1 MIVYFFVFF
10 LSLIIT
16 LLITPK
22 VIEFCRRYGI
32 VDNPD
37 ERRIHKEPVPRLGGV
52 AVIISIT
59 FTVLI
64 LGILVLW
71 FEPEFFKVKYFNYDF
86 LQILGII
93 FSLFLISLVGLWDDT
108 FGLSAKEKLLS
119 QLLIGNVLYF
129 TGSKISFLS
138 GLPILGGGV
147 WSEVFSYLLTVFW
160 VVGLIN
166 AINLIDGM
174 DGALSGIG
182 GIIGFTLGVI
192 AVIQGQTVLAVFAF
206 ALSGSLIGFLK
217 YNFNPAKIFLGDTG
231 SLFIGTFMSIF
242 SLLGYFKKVT
252 VISLLVPVIIFAL
265 PIIDTAWA
273 IVRRII
279 KKRNIFHPDK
289 EHIHHKLLDFG
300 LNQRQAAI
308 LLYFITVFLSF
319 VAVMLIK

>member
-10 LSLIIT
+10 LSLLIS
-16 LLITPK
+16 LLVTPK
-22 VIEFCRRYGI
+22 VIEFCKKYGI

-37 ERRIHKEPVPRLGGV
+37 ERRIHKEPIPRLGGL

-59 FTVLI
+59 FSILI
-64 LGILVLW
+64 LGILILW
-71 FEPEFFKVKYFNYDF
+71 FKPEFFKVKYFNYDF

-93 FSLFLISLVGLWDDT
+93 FSLFLISLVGLWDDS
-108 FGLSAKEKLLS
+108 FGLSAKQKLFL

-138 GLPILGGGV
+138 GLPIVGGG
-147 WSEVFSYLLTVFW
+147 LLGEFLGYFFTILW

-174 DGALSGIG
+174 DGALAGIG
-182 GIIGFTLGVI
+182 GIIGFTLGTL

-206 ALSGSLIGFLK
+206 ALSGSLLGFLK

-252 VISLLVPVIIFAL
+252 VISLLIPVVIFAL
-265 PIIDTAWA
+265 PIIDTTWA
-273 IVRRII
+273 IIRRII
-279 KKRNIFHPDK
+279 KRKNIFHPDK

-300 LNQRQAAI
+300 LDQKQAAV

-319 VAVMLIK
+319 IAVILIK

>member
-22 VIEFCRRYGI
+22 VIDFCRRYGI

-52 AVIISIT
+52 AVIISVT

-71 FEPEFFKVKYFNYDF
+71 FEPEFFRVKYFNYDF

-174 DGALSGIG
+174 DGVLSGVG
-182 GIIGFTLGVI
+182 CIIGFTLGVI
-192 AVIQGQTVLAVFAF
+192 AFIQGQTVLAIFAF
-206 ALSGSLIGFLK
+206 ALSGSLLGFLK

-273 IVRRII
+273 IVRRIM
-279 KKRNIFHPDK
+279 KKKNIFHPDK

-300 LNQRQAAI
+300 LNQRQVAI

-319 VAVMLIK
+319 VAVILIK

>member
-37 ERRIHKEPVPRLGGV
+37 ERRIHKEPVPRLGGI

-300 LNQRQAAI
+300 LNQKQAAI

-319 VAVMLIK
+319 VAVMLIR